1 MRKYKK
7 LKEKVNKQFE
17 NRISKLEEVS
27 KNMKEFIEINNKML
41 DNFEKLDKIVE
52 DIDKE
57 FAEKTGILN
66 KKDQMFLW
74 TAVALQTLRW
84 WLLKYDIDS
93 LKNLKPDVSIRE
105 TAAKGGYK
113 EKKERENFL
122 KEKKEEIA

>member
-1 MRKYKK
+1 MRKYRK
-7 LKEKVNKQFE
+7 LSEKINRQFE

-27 KNMKEFIEINNKML
+27 RNMKEFIEINNKML

-74 TAVALQTLRW
+74 TAVALQVSRMYIISEITKVENAQKGELE
-84 WLLKYDIDS
+84 KS
-93 LKNLKPDVSIRE
+93 LKN
-105 TAAKGGYK
+105 
-113 EKKERENFL
+113 FQQ
-122 KEKKEEIA
+122 

>member
-27 KNMKEFIEINNKML
+27 RNMKEFIEINNKML

-57 FAEKTGILN
+57 FA
-66 KKDQMFLW
+66 
-74 TAVALQTLRW
+74 
-84 WLLKYDIDS
+84 
-93 LKNLKPDVSIRE
+93 
-105 TAAKGGYK
+105 
-113 EKKERENFL
+113 
-122 KEKKEEIA
+122 

>member
-41 DNFEKLDKIVE
+41 DNFENLDKIIE

-57 FAEKTGILN
+57 FNKKTGILN
-66 KKDQMFLW
+66 KKDQIFLW

-105 TAAKGGYK
+105 TAAK
-113 EKKERENFL
+113 
-122 KEKKEEIA
+122 